1 MDSRIR
7 SSRHFL
13 VRETSQTSLW
23 TTSPRRSETMATI
36 ETLDKMA
43 TGRLEEKGEDALDK
57 DFDTR
62 QGKAEAFQDHI
73 NREEMMSLSLQN
85 STEVA
90 LDEKMRGQWLMRT
103 SALSEEEIAG
113 IRTVTE
119 GSTGVSAAKTA
130 IQQTIV

>member
-1 MDSRIR
+1 
-7 SSRHFL
+7 
-13 VRETSQTSLW
+13 
-23 TTSPRRSETMATI
+23 MATI

-43 TGRLEEKGEDALDK
+43 TGRLEEKGEDALDN

-62 QGKAEAFQDHI
+62 QGKAEATQDHI

-113 IRTVTE
+113 IRIVTE